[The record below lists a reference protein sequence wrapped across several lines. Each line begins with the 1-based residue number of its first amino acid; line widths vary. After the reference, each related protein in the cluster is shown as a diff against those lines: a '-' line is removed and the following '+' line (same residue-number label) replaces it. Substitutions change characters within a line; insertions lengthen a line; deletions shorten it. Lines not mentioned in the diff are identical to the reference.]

1 MTLSKIMLLT
11 FLDANRTLRH
21 KDRFPTRDLKLEV
34 SLFWVWI
41 WFKNSNDGSFF
52 ELPPN
57 SSRPERE
64 PSNLT
69 GFLGLGTELEVEED
83 EELRKEQALKQCRF
97 TNAVLNEY
105 RKAGWYE
112 DDDEE
117 VEDDDKLNGSK

>member
-41 WFKNSNDGSFF
+41 WFKNSNETSFF
-52 ELPPN
+52 GLPPN
-57 SSRPERE
+57 SSRPEPE

-69 GFLGLGTELEVEED
+69 GFLGLGPELEVEED
-83 EELRKEQALKQCRF
+83 EELRKEQALKQWRL

-105 RKAGWYE
+105 RKGGWYE
-112 DDDEE
+112 DDDEQD
-117 VEDDDKLNGSK
+117 EDDDKLNGSE